1 MYAVIKTGG
10 KQHRV
15 TEGEMLSVEKIEA
28 EEGRLVDFDQV
39 LLIENGDDIQ
49 VGAPILSG
57 AVVRAEVVENYKDKK
72 IIVFKKKR
80 RKGYKKT
87 RGHRQHLTK
96 IRVEKIIPD
105 ISLLSEEERAAS
117 IPAVEV
123 VEKKAAP
130 VTAAKTRK
138 SPAPAAKK
146 AKTAP
151 KKTETSPSEKKAVEK
166 PAAKKAAKPRAV
178 KTAAKTTAK
187 PAKKTQE

>member
-28 EEGRLVDFDQV
+28 EEGRMVDFDQV
-39 LLIENGDDIQ
+39 LLIEDGDDIR
-49 VGAPILSG
+49 VGAPVLSG
-57 AVVRAEVVENYKDKK
+57 AVVRAEVVENYKGKK
-72 IIVFKKKR
+72 VIVFKKKK

-96 IRVEKIIPD
+96 IRVEKIILD
-105 ISLLSEEERAAS
+105 VSLLSEEERAAS
-117 IPAVEV
+117 IPAVQV

-138 SPAPAAKK
+138 TPAPAAKK
-146 AKTAP
+146 AKAAP
-151 KKTETSPSEKKAVEK
+151 KKSETASSVKKTTEK
-166 PAAKKAAKPRAV
+166 PVAKKAAKPRTA
-178 KTAAKTTAK
+178 KTAAK